1 MCFGGIDVYTRRY
14 MDGYTTSP
22 RWRLC
27 EPARILGEFWDRTRP
42 QDPRR
47 VGNYLGIFDIAKN
60 NESLQDVQHHTH
72 GGIQTQ
78 PISFAF
84 QSLFMFN

>member
-1 MCFGGIDVYTRRY
+1 MHLYRFVIEGLTPMRRLLRE
-14 MDGYTTSP
+14 MLPGLAAP
-22 RWRLC
+22 GPLRVGV
-27 EPARILGEFWDRTRP
+27 PG
-42 QDPRR
+42 

-84 QSLFMFN
+84 QLTFV